1 MLALQAPVD
10 ACGAFATVA
19 ATHTSTSFLS
29 CGLWA
34 IDSCLG
40 NCKGSCRG
48 RLCLLPAAPD
58 APPST
63 SATSVQLPLGLTTCS
78 QLTCH
83 MQSDLAAQRQ
93 PKPRRQLMH
102 CSS

>member
-1 MLALQAPVD
+1 MPAA
-10 ACGAFATVA
+10 AAFATVA

-58 APPST
+58 ARMPHRWQAVRSRDAHVD
-63 SATSVQLPLGLTTCS
+63 SLTE
-78 QLTCH
+78 H
-83 MQSDLAAQRQ
+83 MRTHTMGEHANVLRPHPGERAR
-93 PKPRRQLMH
+93 K
-102 CSS
+102 